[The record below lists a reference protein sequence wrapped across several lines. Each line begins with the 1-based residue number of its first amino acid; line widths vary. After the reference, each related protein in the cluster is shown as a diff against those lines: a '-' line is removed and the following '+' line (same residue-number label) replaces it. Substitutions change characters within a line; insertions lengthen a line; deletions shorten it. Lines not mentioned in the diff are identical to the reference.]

1 MDNLSGIGTLISLCA
16 ACTAEVRDV
25 PPALAEQETSASQAA
40 MQEGPPD
47 ARRVERS
54 SQEMQ
59 TLGEKKMLSEAAG
72 GGEADNACLSGERS
86 DRQTA
91 GGREKT
97 AHSGPRTHNW
107 VMELC
112 NPLKL

>member
-16 ACTAEVRDV
+16 ACTAEIRDV

-47 ARRVERS
+47 AKRVERS

-72 GGEADNACLSGERS
+72 GGGGWQRLPVRGAIWQADSRRKGKNSSLGST
-86 DRQTA
+86 D
-91 GGREKT
+91 
-97 AHSGPRTHNW
+97 P
-107 VMELC
+107 
-112 NPLKL
+112 